1 MIITPVILGSGDLE
15 ESIVIRGMSH
25 ISTEGETVESGTGE
39 PAGYRPEPNH
49 AGGLPE
55 RGEGQGR
62 RFGYCAFEAV

>member
-1 MIITPVILGSGDLE
+1 ME